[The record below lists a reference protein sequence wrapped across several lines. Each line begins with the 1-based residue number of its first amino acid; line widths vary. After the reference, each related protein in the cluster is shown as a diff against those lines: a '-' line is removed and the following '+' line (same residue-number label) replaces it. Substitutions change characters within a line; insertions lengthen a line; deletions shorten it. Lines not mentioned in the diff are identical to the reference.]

1 VDIETMST
9 GSAKCGHRDDEHR
22 HEAITVIRDHQRSSE
37 RQPEAFREA
46 ITCKVERG
54 DDENR

>member
-1 VDIETMST
+1 MST